1 MTDEI
6 HKLYTTEIR
15 EKKAAATGVHHK
27 KGRRGLVGAMIT
39 PADLAGKEYKSPGT
53 LQEFHVDDLV
63 SRLESSPILKTLIL
77 DRMDD
82 QYRQYRQATEQTLD
96 LLTDILAE
104 SLKRFEKEAES
115 LRQRIACLEN
125 SQRTD
130 SLSLNKPPYPV
141 PLNWN
146 PNKRIRWGS
155 TPEEIKAAV
164 FRQLQRLQANGNPI
178 CVETIKSEVPGML
191 RWLYGEKAVFNGLKG
206 LQQEYRRQM
215 ERYSSADDYDQVEM
229 Q

>member
-6 HKLYTTEIR
+6 RELYTTEIR
-15 EKKAAATGVHHK
+15 EKKAAASGVHHK

-39 PADLAGKEYKSPGT
+39 PADLSGKEYKSPGT
-53 LQEFHVDDLV
+53 LEEFHVDDLV

-96 LLTDILAE
+96 LLTDILTE
-104 SLKRFEKEAES
+104 SLQRFEKEAES
-115 LRQRIACLEN
+115 LRYRIARLEN
-125 SQRTD
+125 QSTD
-130 SLSLNKPPYPV
+130 SLAPNKPPYPV
-141 PLNWN
+141 TLNWN

-155 TPEEIKAAV
+155 TPEEIRAAV

-215 ERYSSADDYDQVEM
+215 ERYAPTDKFEQVEM